1 MRDNRPEVPA
11 SMGRRQKRNW
21 LLLVV
26 VVAAD
31 VAEEEAAVIQPIRER
46 AKAEQVGVPVK
57 SAANIW
63 PNEPTIFDP
72 IPVPIPAFS

>member
-26 VVAAD
+26 AAD
-31 VAEEEAAVIQPIRER
+31 VAEEEVAVIQPIRGR
-46 AKAEQVGVPVK
+46 VKAEQVGVPVK

-72 IPVPIPAFS
+72 IRVPIPVFS